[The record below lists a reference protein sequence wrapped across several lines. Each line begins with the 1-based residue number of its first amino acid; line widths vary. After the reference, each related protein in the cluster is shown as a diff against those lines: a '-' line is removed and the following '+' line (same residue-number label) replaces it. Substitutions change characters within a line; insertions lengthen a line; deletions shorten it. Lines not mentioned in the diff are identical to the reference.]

1 MAHINIPIRYLPS
14 KLSKRDKSK
23 QKKMLLKSRKLYKNK
38 KYYTRKPLA
47 SYKNKKSNHII
58 NAQKIYGIKNV
69 TLVMNKD
76 AVNNTAG
83 VKLDINKPIVGILF
97 TGEKKKK

>member
-1 MAHINIPIRYLPS
+1 
-14 KLSKRDKSK
+14 
-23 QKKMLLKSRKLYKNK
+23 
-38 KYYTRKPLA
+38 
-47 SYKNKKSNHII
+47 
-58 NAQKIYGIKNV
+58 
-69 TLVMNKD
+69 MNKD

>member
-1 MAHINIPIRYLPS
+1 LENILIYTNS
-14 KLSKRDKSK
+14 KEAYEYAQENKIIE
-23 QKKMLLKSRKLYKNK
+23 KLQ
-38 KYYTRKPLA
+38 T
-47 SYKNKKSNHII
+47 
-58 NAQKIYGIKNV
+58 QYGIKNV

-83 VKLDINKPIVGILF
+83 VKLDRNKPIVGILF